1 VATGDRARDV
11 GWRARASGDRG
22 RASRGAMRDGLH
34 RVTSRSSVE
43 GTRDVDRTNASY
55 GGCALRPTA
64 SGLSPVLVTK
74 IRSFSIDLAARSRV
88 ALDLQSGFGKR
99 SNTKI

>member
-1 VATGDRARDV
+1 
-11 GWRARASGDRG
+11 
-22 RASRGAMRDGLH
+22 MRDGLH